1 MSEQSRRG
9 DQKPGQDLPGSV
21 SDQNAEEQ
29 PSTGGQGERCA
40 DPDRA
45 KSRSSGGSSGGGGE
59 SSEGSQ
65 STGDPNSAG

>member
-45 KSRSSGGSSGGGGE
+45 KSDGGGSSGGE